1 MPIVRDIQL
10 PPLPIDLPE
19 FLAVIEEAYIEEAL
33 EAMETKKGAAEL
45 LGLKRTTLI
54 EKLRRRRR
62 V

>member
-1 MPIVRDIQL
+1 MPIIRDIQL

-19 FLAVIEEAYIEEAL
+19 FLTAIEEAYIEEAL

-54 EKLRRRRR
+54 EKLRRRRA
-62 V
+62 